1 MARVFNGVTA
11 ACLFV
16 ALLVKVDG
24 AAAQSTTLPQ
34 PSRTVYKCVVA
45 GKTVYTDD
53 PCVGAQRVIV
63 EPTRGMNK
71 SSGRELTGA
80 DVRREKQNEAFAEAV
95 KPITG
100 KTPKEMEVQRKRVY
114 FSAQTKAECE
124 SLDSS
129 ISGNEAKERG
139 ATSVESRAQIQRDL
153 FALRKR
159 HRDLRC

>member
-1 MARVFNGVTA
+1 MTRVFKIVTA
-11 ACLFV
+11 TCLFGT
-16 ALLVKVDG
+16 LLVQVSG

-53 PCVGAQRVIV
+53 PCVGAQRVNV

-80 DVRREKQNEAFAEAV
+80 DVRRERQNEAFAEAV

-100 KTPKEMEVQRKRVY
+100 KTPKEMEVERKRVY
-114 FSAQTKAECE
+114 FNAQAKAECDT
-124 SLDSS
+124 LDRK
-129 ISGNEAKERG
+129 ILQAEVRERG
-139 ATSVESRAQIQRDL
+139 TAPDLRAPIQREL
-153 FALRKR
+153 FAVRKR
-159 HRDLRC
+159 HRELKC